1 MRAAVHRTTPS
12 GAVLGIDE
20 RVSARTALTMFLG
33 RLDQPSRPRA
43 VQPGEPADLCV
54 LSVPPETALAEL
66 DAGMVAATIVGGRL
80 AYLAGTP
87 SVR

>member
-1 MRAAVHRTTPS
+1 
-12 GAVLGIDE
+12 
-20 RVSARTALTMFLG
+20 
-33 RLDQPSRPRA
+33 
-43 VQPGEPADLCV
+43 
-54 LSVPPETALAEL
+54 VPPETALAEL